1 MENKRTVSPVDTSC
15 DANMLGYVFS
25 RLIGNMTFVKIVR
38 VIDVNTSNGVVD
50 LEGLLYT
57 VNANGESL
65 NDGGRYFSIPYLR
78 LQRGVSAVVMN
89 PVVGDVGLMV
99 CCDRDITGIKD
110 NKTASVPTSNR
121 LHSAA
126 DGIYLTSI
134 ACLSTTPSQYIEFS
148 DDKITI
154 VAPHGLHVDG
164 DITTNG
170 TITASGDVIGGGI
183 SLDNH
188 IHGGV
193 ASGGSTTSVPQ

>member
-38 VIDVNTSNGVVD
+38 VIGVNTSDGVVD

-78 LQRGVSAVVMN
+78 LQRGSSAVVMN
-89 PVVGDVGLMV
+89 PVIGDVGLMV

-110 NKTASVPTSNR
+110 NKNASVPVSNR

-126 DGIYLTSI
+126 DGVYLTSI
-134 ACLSTTPSQYIEFS
+134 ACLSETPTQYVEFHDAGIDIKS
-148 DDKITI
+148 PGIVNINGMKIL
-154 VAPHGLHVDG
+154 PDGRLQLVDG
-164 DITTNG
+164 SIVDG
-170 TITASGDVIGGGI
+170 
-183 SLDNH
+183 H
-188 IHGGV
+188 RHGGV
-193 ASGGSTTSVPQ
+193 ISGGDDTDPLSPV

>member
-38 VIDVNTSNGVVD
+38 VIDVNTSSGVVD

-134 ACLSTTPSQYIEFS
+134 ACLSEAPAQYVAFHDSGIDIQS
-148 DDKITI
+148 PGVVNINGMKIL
-154 VAPHGLHVDG
+154 PDGRLQLVDG
-164 DITTNG
+164 SIVDG
-170 TITASGDVIGGGI
+170 
-183 SLDNH
+183 H
-188 IHGGV
+188 RHGGV
-193 ASGGSTTSVPQ
+193 LHGGDDTDPLSPD

>member
-1 MENKRTVSPVDTSC
+1 MSKKRTVSPVDSSC
-15 DANMLGYVFS
+15 DANMLGYVFG
-25 RLIGNMTFVKIVR
+25 RLIGNMTFVKIVK
-38 VIDVNTSNGVVD
+38 VIEVDISKGIVD

-65 NDGGRYFSIPYLR
+65 NDGGRFFSIPYLR
-78 LQRGVSAVVMN
+78 LQRGSSAVVMN
-89 PVVGDVGLMV
+89 PVVGDIGLMV

-110 NKTASVPTSNR
+110 TKTGSVPTSGR

-134 ACLSTTPSQYIEFS
+134 ACLSTNPSQYIEFS
-148 DDKITI
+148 DNKITI

-170 TITASGDVIGGGI
+170 TITASGDVIGAGI

-188 IHGGV
+188 VHGGV
-193 ASGGSTTSVPQ
+193 ASGGSTTSGPQ

>member
-1 MENKRTVSPVDTSC
+1 MSKKRTVSPVDSSC

-25 RLIGNMTFVKIVR
+25 RLIGNMTFVKIVK
-38 VIDVNTSNGVVD
+38 VIEVDISKGIVD

-89 PVVGDVGLMV
+89 PVAGDIGLMV

-126 DGIYLTSI
+126 DGVYLTSI
-134 ACLSTTPSQYIEFS
+134 ACLSGAPTQYVAFHDSGIDIQSPGVVNINGMKVLS
-148 DDKITI
+148 D
-154 VAPHGLHVDG
+154 GRLQLVDG
-164 DITTNG
+164 SIVDG
-170 TITASGDVIGGGI
+170 HD
-183 SLDNH
+183 
-188 IHGGV
+188 HGGV
-193 ASGGSTTSVPQ
+193 ESGGSRTSPLGG